1 MQLLSP
7 QDWLD
12 GIQAAL
18 LVITIFPMFA
28 ALFVKHT
35 PSHLPKKI
43 YILLEL
49 CQNSMELS
57 QCDSLK
63 RVKTE
68 GLESLFISAHLE
80 KLYPTLVIKF
90 PEKKS
95 WNMAKYGRCH
105 LIQTSAT

>member
-18 LVITIFPMFA
+18 PVITIFPMFVA
-28 ALFVKHT
+28 
-35 PSHLPKKI
+35 PSKI
-43 YILLEL
+43 HILLEL

-68 GLESLFISAHLE
+68 ALGTLFISAHLE
-80 KLYPTLVIKF
+80 KLYPTLVVKF
-90 PEKKS
+90 PEKRVEI
-95 WNMAKYGRCH
+95 WQNMVDV
-105 LIQTSAT
+105 T